1 MDDLLLNLSFFFSQF
16 TWLSLLDIAL
26 VTAVIYALLR
36 LVRGTQGE
44 VLLRGVIVLV
54 VTVALLNLFLPLQG
68 FSWLL
73 QSALPAILVAIPV
86 IFATEIRR
94 ALERLGRAGLWWP
107 QNQAAAP
114 DETKPAVRALVSAAW
129 RLSQQ
134 RHGGLMVIERAT
146 GLKEHTTSGVPLD
159 AVLTDNLLLQ
169 IFYPNTPLHDG
180 AVIVN
185 GNRIVAAACVMPLTT
200 AVYSDQKIGLRH
212 RAALG
217 ITEVSDALAIV
228 VSEETGS
235 ISVVHNGRMIRH
247 LDRNRLKHILNA
259 FYNPRHNPP
268 FAEKVLRVFR
278 GEGSL
283 DEVR

>member
-1 MDDLLLNLSFFFSQF
+1 MDDLILNITFFFSRL
-16 TWLSLLDIAL
+16 TWLSVLDIAL
-26 VTAVIYALLR
+26 VTTVIYALLR

-54 VTVALLNLFLPLQG
+54 VVVALLNLFLPLQG

-86 IFATEIRR
+86 IFAPEIRR
-94 ALERLGRAGLWWP
+94 ALERIGRAGLWLP
-107 QNQAAAP
+107 QSNP
-114 DETKPAVRALVSAAW
+114 SEETKPAVRALVSAAW

-134 RHGGLMVIERAT
+134 RHGGLVVIERTT

-159 AVLTDNLLLQ
+159 AVLTDSLLLQ

-185 GNRIVAAACVMPLTT
+185 GNRVVAAACVMPLTT

-217 ITEVSDALAIV
+217 ITEVSDAIAIV

-247 LDRNRLKHILNA
+247 LDRNRLKHILNV
-259 FYNPRHNPP
+259 FYTPRHNPP
-268 FAEKVLRVFR
+268 FADKVLRVFR
-278 GEGSL
+278 GEGSP